1 MYDNIFAGGQ
11 PSKISIENNLKKEAL
26 EEAGLKILKKK
37 LTIGNTISYCHDH
50 KDQIHSGTIFIYDY
64 NIDKDVKLKNLDGEV
79 EGFEQITVNNLYKI
93 LEKKL
98 LKPNCIIPIAD
109 FFLRKMRD
117 FFPEKG
123 IVELKKILKQ
133 R

>member
-1 MYDNIFAGGQ
+1 MRVAIFS
-11 PSKISIENNLKKEAL
+11 PKNSF
-26 EEAGLKILKKK
+26 
-37 LTIGNTISYCHDH
+37 SYPLAE
-50 KDQIHSGTIFIYDY
+50 YY
-64 NIDKDVKLKNLDGEV
+64 
-79 EGFEQITVNNLYKI
+79 LYKI

>member
-1 MYDNIFAGGQ
+1 MV
-11 PSKISIENNLKKEAL
+11 S
-26 EEAGLKILKKK
+26 
-37 LTIGNTISYCHDH
+37 
-50 KDQIHSGTIFIYDY
+50 IYDY
-64 NIDKDVKLKNLDGEV
+64 NIDKDAKLKNLDGEV